1 MEHAKDA
8 LAAILAREAGP
19 GLEVT
24 CHTCSLELGPHA
36 AAAPTRPQTKDGRV
50 HVYRCFDCFEPEYF
64 CAGCVTTFHRHN
76 PFYRVEE
83 WDWEKRFWERRSLGD
98 LGLRIHLGHENGGCC
113 PIQLNTR
120 NMTIVH
126 EHGIGTFPVA
136 FCACRDVE
144 TGALS
149 KGEEPIQLISHGL
162 WPASWKKP
170 MTVFTLGALR
180 SHHLLSLQA
189 QISVQDYMT
198 YLTRMTDNVSPEN
211 VPVSCSLVRRCSLT
225 HTRA

>member
-24 CHTCSLELGPHA
+24 CHTCSLELRPHA
-36 AAAPTRPQTKDGRV
+36 AAALTRPQTKDGRV

-76 PFYRVEE
+76 PFHRVEE

-113 PIQLNTR
+113 PIQLNTH

-126 EHGIGTFPVA
+126 EHGITDMPVR
-136 FCACRDVE
+136 FCICPPDGELEATPD
-144 TGALS
+144 AL
-149 KGEEPIQLISHGL
+149 QLIRFGL
-162 WPASWKKP
+162 FPGSWKRP
-170 MTVFTLGALR
+170 STAFTINGLR
-180 SHHLLSLQA
+180 NYHLLSP
-189 QISVQDYMT
+189 S
-198 YLTRMTDNVSPEN
+198 
-211 VPVSCSLVRRCSLT
+211 
-225 HTRA
+225 

>member
-1 MEHAKDA
+1 M
-8 LAAILAREAGP
+8 
-19 GLEVT
+19 
-24 CHTCSLELGPHA
+24 
-36 AAAPTRPQTKDGRV
+36 
-50 HVYRCFDCFEPEYF
+50 
-64 CAGCVTTFHRHN
+64 
-76 PFYRVEE
+76 
-83 WDWEKRFWERRSLGD
+83 
-98 LGLRIHLGHENGGCC
+98 
-113 PIQLNTR
+113 
-120 NMTIVH
+120 
-126 EHGIGTFPVA
+126 
-136 FCACRDVE
+136 E
-144 TGALS
+144 TGTLS

-225 HTRA
+225 HTRAVIQDDVIGSISWDPFRHPIRGGSNRNG